1 METQPDGA
9 SSNEAPAQD
18 GARELA
24 GGDAPVCFG
33 EDVQASFAKDDLDE
47 PDEPGQA
54 DVRQAAAPLRA
65 VPAASVPDPL
75 GSAARL
81 QQPEPLDAAVPSAVP
96 IVPVTPES
104 AKAARQAHQVE
115 ELRQLEWSLPE
126 EDPWMADED
135 EQGGPGR
142 AVIVLGIIAA
152 LLLVA
157 FLFVAVSVTAAL
169 AA

>member
-1 METQPDGA
+1 METQSDGA

-18 GARELA
+18 GTRELTD
-24 GGDAPVCFG
+24 GDAPVCFG
-33 EDVQASFAKDDLDE
+33 EDVQVSFASDDLDE
-47 PDEPGQA
+47 PDEPDQA
-54 DVRQAAAPLRA
+54 DVRRDAAPVRA
-65 VPAASVPDPL
+65 VSAAPVPDPL
-75 GSAARL
+75 GSAARV
-81 QQPEPLDAAVPSAVP
+81 QQPEPWDAAVPAATP

-104 AKAARQAHQVE
+104 AKAARQARQVE
-115 ELRQLEWSLPE
+115 ELRRLEWTPSE

-157 FLFVAVSVTAAL
+157 FLFMAVSVTAAL